1 MIQRHKYEELLKKAS
16 TIFDGNEMKSYSEIV
31 SALEEVFSVNQ
42 SQAKNY
48 LRDLKKFEILEQSD
62 GRGSPYRLKQSLFMD
77 DQSKIN

>member
-1 MIQRHKYEELLKKAS
+1 
-16 TIFDGNEMKSYSEIV
+16 MKSYSEIV

-62 GRGSPYRLKQSLFMD
+62 GRGSPYRLKPTLFSD
-77 DQSKIN
+77 ENGKNNNGT